1 MTKQIFFF
9 LLTTLCMGLFSCGS
23 EDDPSTVS
31 LAENATNQTKWVT
44 NNESSSFASIEFSTS
59 GNYIVIENVLNKST
73 SQQKIHFGTYSVTD
87 PTTINLVN
95 MGIVKVKELTNN
107 TVNMEITLNG
117 TSTPLMFTG
126 TKSDNMETTTRTDL
140 LCRTWEVIKHNEKDA
155 AGTEYEGSTILFSKA
170 GTYFVTMPNGGD
182 DAGGLALWKWNEGT
196 NETQFLYTWN
206 GTFEGDYDGS
216 FVTINLLT
224 KTSLIITEKF
234 NEGSQEENEDV
245 WELRPIANVKSTIST
260 SGVSKSRKGLLG
272 NR

>member
-95 MGIVKVKELTNN
+95 MGLVKVKELTDN

-117 TSTPLMFTG
+117 TSTPLIFTG

-170 GTYFVTMPNGGD
+170 GTYFVTLPNGGD
-182 DAGGLALWKWNEGT
+182 GAGGLALWKWDEGT
-196 NETQFLYTWN
+196 DETQFLYTWN
-206 GTFEGDYDGS
+206 GTFEGDYNGS
-216 FVTINLLT
+216 IVTISLLT
-224 KTSLIITEKF
+224 KTSLIITEESD
-234 NEGSQEENEDV
+234 EGGENEI
-245 WELRPIANVKSTIST
+245 WELKPITNVKSTIST
-260 SGVSKSRKGLLG
+260 SSTGKSGKGLLG